1 MVSESFHGFIERTKF
16 PHLIETLMTNLKT
29 LNETICTLHANYI
42 SGNKKKMNK
51 MKEHGFWIVDVKPDG
66 SRQCLSTTHRAA
78 DSSLALTQ
86 KKPRW

>member
-1 MVSESFHGFIERTKF
+1 
-16 PHLIETLMTNLKT
+16 MTNLKQ

-66 SRQCLSTTHRAA
+66 RHQCLAFHPRAA
-78 DSSLALTQ
+78 EQ
-86 KKPRW
+86 PVVMKG